1 MGKLVKKSKRTEGFI
16 LLDALIAL
24 IIASVTF
31 IVVLANITMAGRN
44 TKLMKE
50 RIYMIIE
57 QKNQYENERQ
67 IQFFKE

>member
-1 MGKLVKKSKRTEGFI
+1 MGKLKKSKRTEGFI

-31 IVVLANITMAGRN
+31 IVVLTNITMAGRN

-50 RIYMIIE
+50 RIYKIIE

>member
-1 MGKLVKKSKRTEGFI
+1 MKKSKRTEGFI

-31 IVVLANITMAGRN
+31 IVVLANITMAGKN
-44 TKLMKE
+44 TQLMKE
-50 RIYMIIE
+50 RIYKIIE
-57 QKNQYENERQ
+57 QKNQYENKRQ

>member
-1 MGKLVKKSKRTEGFI
+1 MGKLVIKSKRTKGFI
-16 LLDALIAL
+16 LLDAFIAL

-50 RIYMIIE
+50 RVYKIIE